1 MFPSD
6 EPSTSPSSVP
16 TQACLPGQ
24 SGKVAVA
31 ECSAFQTCTSGFLE
45 LGVQPCASGLSF
57 SEVDQTCKLSYTV
70 WCEGKPP
77 SGEPLCPNNA
87 IPSFMMAV
95 DNCSGYRSCLNGKLI
110 TGVTKCADGHLFDES
125 IQTCLKA
132 NLVEC
137 VPEAIAP

>member
-6 EPSTSPSSVP
+6 EPSSSPSSVP

-31 ECSAFQTCTSGFLE
+31 ECSAFQTCTYGYLQV
-45 LGVQPCASGLSF
+45 GVIPCASGLSF
-57 SEVDQTCKLSYTV
+57 SEGEQTCKESYKV

-77 SGEPLCPNNA
+77 PGEPLCPNAN
-87 IPSFMMAV
+87 PSFMMAV
-95 DNCSGYRSCLNGKLI
+95 DNCSGYRSCMNGKLN
-110 TGVTKCADGHLFDES
+110 TGVTKCANGYQFDES
-125 IQTCLKA
+125 KQTCLISF
-132 NLVEC
+132 LVAC